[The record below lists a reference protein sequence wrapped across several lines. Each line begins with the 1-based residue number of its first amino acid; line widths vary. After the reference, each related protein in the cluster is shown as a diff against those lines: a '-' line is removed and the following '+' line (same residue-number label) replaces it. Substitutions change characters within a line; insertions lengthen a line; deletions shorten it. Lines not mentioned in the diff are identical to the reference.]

1 MSRYRNLVER
11 YPLDPTVVASSPA
24 MEQAMSIASRLATS
38 NVMVLLTGETGGGK
52 DVFAPL
58 IHTRSARSSG
68 RFVALNCAG
77 VAETQL
83 ESELFGHV
91 ATITTVGFRAATER

>member
-38 NVMVLLTGETGGGK
+38 NVMVRLTGERGGK
-52 DVFAPL
+52 AVFAPL

>member
-1 MSRYRNLVER
+1 MSRNRNLVER

-24 MEQAMSIASRLATS
+24 MEQAM
-38 NVMVLLTGETGGGK
+38 
-52 DVFAPL
+52 
-58 IHTRSARSSG
+58 RSSE

-77 VAETQL
+77 VAETLL

-91 ATITTVGFRAATER
+91 ATITTVGFRAAT

>member
-1 MSRYRNLVER
+1 MPCISGCLPCHARKFYRGRHFAQQHTTVSTHDSVLVG
-11 YPLDPTVVASSPA
+11 
-24 MEQAMSIASRLATS
+24 
-38 NVMVLLTGETGGGK
+38 GES
-52 DVFAPL
+52 V
-58 IHTRSARSSG
+58 TRHNRSERSSG

-77 VAETQL
+77 VAETLL

>member
-1 MSRYRNLVER
+1 
-11 YPLDPTVVASSPA
+11 
-24 MEQAMSIASRLATS
+24 MEQAMSTASRLATS
-38 NVMVLLTGETGGGK
+38 NVMVLLTGERGRGK
-52 DVFAPL
+52 DVFAPP
-58 IHTRSARSSG
+58 IHNRCARSAG

-77 VAETQL
+77 VAETLL

>member
-1 MSRYRNLVER
+1 VTRHN
-11 YPLDPTVVASSPA
+11 
-24 MEQAMSIASRLATS
+24 
-38 NVMVLLTGETGGGK
+38 
-52 DVFAPL
+52 
-58 IHTRSARSSG
+58 RSARSSG

-77 VAETQL
+77 VAETLL